1 MTSLKKTN
9 VIIIFFF
16 SSILLSACSTG
27 FLKANSPINHDV
39 GQHMTVLFS
48 DSSNIKKEDNYY
60 DAILE
65 FQSENPE
72 QTQPFM
78 IIDSDERDI
87 VRYYDVQVFP
97 TMIVLNGGSEQLRM
111 EGVQSKDEI
120 VTTLKE
126 ALKMQVHNESI
137 SFYH

>member
-1 MTSLKKTN
+1 MKKTN
-9 VIIIFFF
+9 VMIILFF

-27 FLKANSPINHDV
+27 FLTSTSPINHDAD
-39 GQHMTVLFS
+39 QHMTVLFS
-48 DSSNIKKEDNYY
+48 DSSNIKKEDSYY

-65 FQSENPE
+65 LQSENPE
-72 QTQPFM
+72 QAQPFL

-87 VRYYDVQVFP
+87 VRYYDIQVFP
-97 TMIVLNGGSEQLRM
+97 TMIVLNGDMEQLRM

-120 VTTLKE
+120 VTSLKKV
-126 ALKMQVHNESI
+126 LQLPIRHESI